1 MADDDILALNQLIRD
16 YGTEYQAPE
25 RLRMPMK
32 ERLYADYT
40 PASKTEQA
48 EMLLSMLP
56 GIGEGLDIAHMT
68 KDVQEGNYGQAG
80 LSGLAM
86 LLPGVG
92 AGVIKQIGKTL
103 PKNKHGLSSINIDD
117 ELFQDVLKTPE
128 GDPVI
133 LYRGSRIDDSVADA
147 ILSGKSRDNYATF
160 MSDSPYVAETYAP
173 RPDKIFPD
181 EVGVVTPFVVKPK
194 KLIEYEDKYT
204 RQNKYRPGSTF
215 SFDMFE
221 FDRRAKNLG
230 PGEVLVVRG
239 VHDAGPRAVITG
251 PDDPKYFSYPS
262 DIYAT
267 KDPSVLHSP
276 FSAKRD
282 IKQAIS
288 SADTSLRQVPALF
301 KKQDI
306 DFPEGGT
313 NFDIGGGRFDEG
325 TKYLADERGVENFV
339 YDPYNRSPE
348 HNAAVMDRM
357 RTEAADT
364 ATAAN
369 VLNVIAEP
377 EARADVIRQAMTNIK
392 PGGTAYFQ
400 IYEGAGTGV
409 GKVTSKG
416 FQNNKKTA
424 DYIGE
429 VEEIFGPDNVRRK
442 GNVIIATKPVQ
453 YRRGGSVVS
462 RDPYRRQPRTI

>member
-1 MADDDILALNQLIRD
+1 VADDIQELNALIAD
-16 YGTEYQAPE
+16 YGREFQSPDP
-25 RLRMPMK
+25 RRGPSLGSS
-32 ERLYADYT
+32 RLYADYQ
-40 PASKTEQA
+40 PATSSEQV

-56 GIGEGLDIAHMT
+56 VIGEGLDAANLA
-68 KDVQEGNYGQAG
+68 QYLGNREYGKAG

-86 LLPGVG
+86 VLPGVG
-92 AGVIKQIGKTL
+92 AGVIKKIGKNL
-103 PKNKHGLSSINIDD
+103 PENKQGLSSINIDD
-117 ELFQDVLKTPE
+117 ELFKDVLKTPE

-133 LYRGSRIDDSVADA
+133 LYRGSGINDSVEDA
-147 ILSGKSRDNYATF
+147 VLSGKSRDNYATF

-173 RPDKIFPD
+173 KPDKFFPD
-181 EVGVVTPFVVKPK
+181 EVGVVTPFVVKPEK
-194 KLIEYEDKYT
+194 VIEYKV
-204 RQNKYRPGSTF
+204 KPGSTF
-215 SFDMFE
+215 NKFE
-221 FDRRAKNLG
+221 FDRQAQNLS
-230 PGEVLVVRG
+230 PGEVLVARDVYD
-239 VHDAGPRAVITG
+239 VGPHAVVTG
-251 PDDPKYFSYPS
+251 PDDPKYFSYSS
-262 DIYAT
+262 DVYAT
-267 KDPSVLHSP
+267 KDPSILQSP
-276 FSAKRD
+276 FSAKEVKTKSASD
-282 IKQAIS
+282 APKQAIS

-301 KKQDI
+301 KKQNI

-357 RTEAADT
+357 RTKAADT

-377 EARADVIRQAMTNIK
+377 EARADVIRQAIQNIK

-442 GNVIIATKPVQ
+442 GNVIIATKPVE
-453 YRRGGSVVS
+453 YRRGGSVVERS
-462 RDPYRRQPRTI
+462 NNYEPKAI

>member
-86 LLPGVG
+86 ALPGIG
-92 AGVIKQIGKTL
+92 AGVIKKLYHGSPTSGQILPDPNKAVETKSASFLTDNEDVAYTFTL
-103 PKNKHGLSSINIDD
+103 PREYGEPKFYDDFGNEIEPGSVTEIYTDIKNPFTLKGD
-117 ELFQDVLKTPE
+117 EAQKF
-128 GDPVI
+128 
-133 LYRGSRIDDSVADA
+133 IDDSSYQQKVINKAKAEGFDSVIAENVYEGIGERYKNNVYAVFNKEQMTLDA
-147 ILSGKSRDNYATF
+147 
-160 MSDSPYVAETYAP
+160 P
-173 RPDKIFPD
+173 
-181 EVGVVTPFVVKPK
+181 
-194 KLIEYEDKYT
+194 
-204 RQNKYRPGSTF
+204 
-215 SFDMFE
+215 
-221 FDRRAKNLG
+221 
-230 PGEVLVVRG
+230 
-239 VHDAGPRAVITG
+239 
-251 PDDPKYFSYPS
+251 
-262 DIYAT
+262 
-267 KDPSVLHSP
+267 
-276 FSAKRD
+276 
-282 IKQAIS
+282 KQAIS

>member
-32 ERLYADYT
+32 ERLYANYT

-86 LLPGVG
+86 ALPGIG
-92 AGVIKQIGKTL
+92 AGVIKKLYHGSPTSGQILPDPNKAVETKSASFLTDNEDVAYTFTL
-103 PKNKHGLSSINIDD
+103 PREYGEPKFYDDFGNEIEPGSVTEIYTDIKNPFTLKGD
-117 ELFQDVLKTPE
+117 EAQKF
-128 GDPVI
+128 
-133 LYRGSRIDDSVADA
+133 IDDSSYQQKVINKAKAEGFDSVIAENVYEGIGERYKNNVYAVFNKEQMTLDA
-147 ILSGKSRDNYATF
+147 
-160 MSDSPYVAETYAP
+160 P
-173 RPDKIFPD
+173 
-181 EVGVVTPFVVKPK
+181 
-194 KLIEYEDKYT
+194 
-204 RQNKYRPGSTF
+204 
-215 SFDMFE
+215 
-221 FDRRAKNLG
+221 
-230 PGEVLVVRG
+230 
-239 VHDAGPRAVITG
+239 
-251 PDDPKYFSYPS
+251 
-262 DIYAT
+262 
-267 KDPSVLHSP
+267 
-276 FSAKRD
+276 
-282 IKQAIS
+282 KQAIS

-364 ATAAN
+364 ATADGIVTFCDATTAADGN
-369 VLNVIAEP
+369 VWQLQIEAIQSTDDGATTADKSLHTLVWDSAVAGGELDFTFQPHGNAVATASQPHYTGIVTVEAGAYP
-377 EARADVIRQAMTNIK
+377 EV
-392 PGGTAYFQ
+392 GGTAGNDSFTWSYTF
-400 IYEGAGTGV
+400 TV
-409 GKVTSKG
+409 KDNTVTK
-416 FQNNKKTA
+416 
-424 DYIGE
+424 
-429 VEEIFGPDNVRRK
+429 
-442 GNVIIATKPVQ
+442 
-453 YRRGGSVVS
+453 VVS
-462 RDPYRRQPRTI
+462 

>member
-16 YGTEYQAPE
+16 YGTEYQAPK

-68 KDVQEGNYGQAG
+68 KDVQEENYGQAG

-86 LLPGVG
+86 VLPGVG
-92 AGVIKQIGKTL
+92 AATIKKIGK
-103 PKNKHGLSSINIDD
+103 PVINKFTTSRGSTY
-117 ELFQDVLKTPE
+117 ELFDDASTQRNRSGVGHTDTSTGLQPPSIKTVFVDKKGLIDVGGVFQNPDIATRL
-128 GDPVI
+128 DPVFDDKGNI
-133 LYRGSRIDDSVADA
+133 TSMTLRLTENFGPRPAGDTLAEVPVTTRPEVGKYPVEIFNPVSPKGSR
-147 ILSGKSRDNYATF
+147 G
-160 MSDSPYVAETYAP
+160 
-173 RPDKIFPD
+173 
-181 EVGVVTPFVVKPK
+181 G
-194 KLIEYEDKYT
+194 
-204 RQNKYRPGSTF
+204 
-215 SFDMFE
+215 
-221 FDRRAKNLG
+221 
-230 PGEVLVVRG
+230 G
-239 VHDAGPRAVITG
+239 VHFGNNIVEVQSVDAPT
-251 PDDPKYFSYPS
+251 
-262 DIYAT
+262 
-267 KDPSVLHSP
+267 
-276 FSAKRD
+276 
-282 IKQAIS
+282 QAIS

-462 RDPYRRQPRTI
+462 RNPYRRQPRTI